1 MDAASYPSGAVAA
14 ALAISLLAGLST
26 GLGGLAV
33 VLKRSPGPK
42 FLAAALGF
50 SAGVMVYISFVEL
63 YPEGADSLAEA
74 SVPNAELWAAVA
86 FFAGIALIA
95 LIDHFVPEEINPH
108 EKPHHLEG
116 GSVSG
121 GTRVSRSRM
130 RNVGVLTAL
139 AIAIHNFPEGFATFA
154 VALADPSLGIPLA
167 VAIAIHNIPEGVAVA
182 VPLREATGSRR
193 KAAGWATLSGLAEP
207 LGAVIGFALL
217 RPFFGPGTLG
227 YIFAAIAGIMVFVS
241 LDKLLPTAVATGEH
255 HSAMYGM
262 VAGMAVMAA
271 SLMLL

>member
-74 SVPNAELWAAVA
+74 SVPSAELWAAVA

-108 EKPHHLEG
+108 EEPHHLEG